1 MIRNYHFFVVYYLGV
16 RSMDYDKIEVDINP
30 DYTMMKKVKDK
41 LYLSQEQMDIL
52 KEFNIDY
59 MQYSN
64 LRELIMTLEEL
75 YETSGDDVI
84 NNLLDVL
91 SERDY
96 YENYN
101 K

>member
-1 MIRNYHFFVVYYLGV
+1 MEMNF
-16 RSMDYDKIEVDINP
+16 DNIEVDINP
-30 DYTMMKKVKDK
+30 DYMMMKKVKDK

-59 MQYSN
+59 MQYNN
-64 LRELIMTLEEL
+64 LRELILALEGL
-75 YETSGDDVI
+75 YETSRDDAI
-84 NNLLDVL
+84 NNLLDIL

>member
-1 MIRNYHFFVVYYLGV
+1 
-16 RSMDYDKIEVDINP
+16 MDYDKIEVDINP

-64 LRELIMTLEEL
+64 LRELIMALEEL

>member
-1 MIRNYHFFVVYYLGV
+1 MNF
-16 RSMDYDKIEVDINP
+16 DNIEIDINP
-30 DYTMMKKVKDK
+30 DYTMMKKVKDT

-59 MQYSN
+59 MQFNN
-64 LRELIMTLEEL
+64 LRELILAIEDL
-75 YETSGDDVI
+75 YETSGDDVL

>member
-1 MIRNYHFFVVYYLGV
+1 MNF
-16 RSMDYDKIEVDINP
+16 DKIEVDINP
-30 DYTMMKKVKDK
+30 DYTMMKRVKDK
-41 LYLSQEQMDIL
+41 LYLSQEQIDIL

-59 MQYSN
+59 MKYNN
-64 LRELIMTLEEL
+64 LKELILELEEL
-75 YETSGDDVI
+75 YETSGDDVL
-84 NNLLDVL
+84 NNLLDIL

>member
-1 MIRNYHFFVVYYLGV
+1 MN
-16 RSMDYDKIEVDINP
+16 YDKIEVDINP

-64 LRELIMTLEEL
+64 LRELIMALEEL

>member
-1 MIRNYHFFVVYYLGV
+1 
-16 RSMDYDKIEVDINP
+16 MDNIDIEINP
-30 DYTMMKKVKDK
+30 EYTMMKT
-41 LYLSQEQMDIL
+41 LPNGLMLSNEQIDIL
-52 KEFNIDY
+52 KEYNIDY
-59 MQYSN
+59 LSCKSLN
-64 LRELIMTLEEL
+64 ELI
-75 YETSGDDVI
+75 YKIETIYDETNDDVL

>member
-1 MIRNYHFFVVYYLGV
+1 
-16 RSMDYDKIEVDINP
+16 MDNIKVDIDINP
-30 DYTMMKKVKDK
+30 EYTMMKT
-41 LYLSQEQMDIL
+41 LPNGLMLSQEQIEIL
-52 KEFNIDY
+52 NQYNIDY
-59 MQYSN
+59 LSCKSLN
-64 LRELIMTLEEL
+64 ELIYKIDTV
-75 YETSGDDVI
+75 YDETNDDVL

>member
-1 MIRNYHFFVVYYLGV
+1 MEMNF
-16 RSMDYDKIEVDINP
+16 DNIEVDINP

-59 MQYSN
+59 MQYNN
-64 LRELIMTLEEL
+64 LRELILALEGL
-75 YETSGDDVI
+75 YETSRDDAI
-84 NNLLDVL
+84 NNLLDIL

>member
-1 MIRNYHFFVVYYLGV
+1 MNY
-16 RSMDYDKIEVDINP
+16 DNIDIEINP
-30 DYTMMKKVKDK
+30 DYTMMKMVNNT

-52 KEFNIDY
+52 DEFNVNY
-59 MQYSN
+59 
-64 LRELIMTLEEL
+64 RELRTLSDLILEIEML
-75 YETSGDDVI
+75 YESTGDDVL

-91 SERDY
+91 AERDY